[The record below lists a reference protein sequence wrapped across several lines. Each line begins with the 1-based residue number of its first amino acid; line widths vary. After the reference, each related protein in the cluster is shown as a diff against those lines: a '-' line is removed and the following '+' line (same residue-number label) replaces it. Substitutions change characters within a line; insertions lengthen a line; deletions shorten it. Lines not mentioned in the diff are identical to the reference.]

1 MKRQEIKKVILVIF
15 MCGFL
20 AGILYVNMIAR
31 SYIVSMG
38 ILSDL
43 FLEQFAEN
51 NLNTW
56 EYMWYVLKLR
66 VMPVILLLLPWTL
79 RLKRIMSACLLL
91 WTGFSSGLL
100 LTAAVLKLGIKGIFL
115 CLIGSLPHF
124 ICYIVVYGIILIYIF
139 TYPDTRWNHTKT
151 VCLVLF
157 LLLGLISECYVNPV
171 LMNIFIKAF

>member
-1 MKRQEIKKVILVIF
+1 MKRQEIKKLILVIF

-38 ILSDL
+38 ILSDY

-56 EYMWYVLKLR
+56 EYMWYLLKLR
-66 VMPVILLLLPWTL
+66 VIPVILLLMLWTL
-79 RLKRIMSACLLL
+79 RVKRIAAACLLL
-91 WTGFSSGLL
+91 WTGFSSGLF
-100 LTAAVLKLGIKGIFL
+100 LTAAVLKLGLKGILL
-115 CLIGSLPHF
+115 CMIGILPHF

-139 TYPDTRWNHTKT
+139 TYPDTRWNQTKS
-151 VCLVLF
+151 VCMVLF
-157 LLLGLISECYVNPV
+157 LLLGIISEYYVNPV
-171 LMNIFIKAF
+171 LINIFIKAF